1 MNSEG
6 LITIGAFYNL
16 AFFIFHVFFWKLF
29 RWQEDLAS
37 LTSTNRSV
45 IQILNLC
52 LMFVF
57 VIFAYISAFHSGE
70 LLGTQL
76 GRRMLLLISIFWLL
90 RAVEEVIFDGLS
102 TATSIAFFIIFLL
115 GALLYLIPLLR

>member
-1 MNSEG
+1 M
-6 LITIGAFYNL
+6 
-16 AFFIFHVFFWKLF
+16 
-29 RWQEDLAS
+29 
-37 LTSTNRSV
+37 
-45 IQILNLC
+45 QILNLC

-57 VIFAYISAFHSGE
+57 VIFAYISAFHAGE

-102 TATSIAFFIIFLL
+102 TATSVAFFIIFLL